1 MVDVTYVQQAEVE
14 DGPTIQNTAKLT
26 TPTGTG
32 FVDVTVAAG
41 ASRVVEVQPGDSGD
55 VVLFFMFADDYD
67 TLSYTVD
74 GGGSKTFDG
83 PLLLVG
89 AGCVKLLG
97 STCNEITF
105 TNGSAGNIR
114 IRILTARVADEAP
127 A

>member
-1 MVDVTYVQQAEVE
+1 MVDVTYTIQAEVE
-14 DGPTIQNTAKLT
+14 EGPTIQNTAKLT
-26 TPTGTG
+26 TPTGSG
-32 FVDVTVAAG
+32 YIDVTVAAG
-41 ASRVVEVQPGDSGD
+41 ASRIVEVQPGDSGD
-55 VVLFFMFADDYD
+55 VILFFMYADHYD

-83 PLLLVG
+83 PLVLVG

-97 STCNEITF
+97 TTCNEITF
-105 TNGSAGNIR
+105 TNGSEVNAR